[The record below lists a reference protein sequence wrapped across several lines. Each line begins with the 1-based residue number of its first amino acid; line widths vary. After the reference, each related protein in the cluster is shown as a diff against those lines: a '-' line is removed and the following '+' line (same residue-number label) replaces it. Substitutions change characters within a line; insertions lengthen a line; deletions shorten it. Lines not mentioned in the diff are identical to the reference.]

1 MAIVLPGQQE
11 RKRKPI
17 IANPKARKG
26 AIPQQGDEAQTITKE
41 SMETKVRK
49 ALRSGAEDQTHQCQ
63 TQTSCL
69 KILNKTA

>member
-11 RKRKPI
+11 RKRKPF

-41 SMETKVRK
+41 SMETKVHKSGRK
-49 ALRSGAEDQTHQCQ
+49 H
-63 TQTSCL
+63 
-69 KILNKTA
+69 